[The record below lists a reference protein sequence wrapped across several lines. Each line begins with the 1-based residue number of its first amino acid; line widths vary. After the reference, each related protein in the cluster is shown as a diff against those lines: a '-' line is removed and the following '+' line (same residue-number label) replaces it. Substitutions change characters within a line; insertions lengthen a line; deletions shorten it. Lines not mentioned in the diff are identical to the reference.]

1 MNKAHFNKGC
11 FNIMA
16 TNTRSSSKLWVP
28 PISVAWL
35 GLNSN
40 DGSQLT
46 RISTTCS
53 NVDTSIHFKLS
64 LELPVEIHQ
73 TMATNGSLTVLRESN
88 QLSQVQDLG
97 NKKNLRKY
105 IVQMYRPVLETIV
118 LSIKSLWASVV

>member
-16 TNTRSSSKLWVP
+16 TNTRNSSKLWVATNF
-28 PISVAWL
+28 SSLART
-35 GLNSN
+35 N